1 MVGTNGTASETHCL
15 MPLHRLHVNRKVEAA
30 IDAPSSDAGAS
41 PAAAQRALL
50 SSSRLRKGCHCHK
63 VQTILYI
70 NHEQTGDQMG
80 GLGQVS
86 IAALLRVQL
95 GRAVTHTQ
103 ARCLLP
109 SFMTFPECS
118 GCRKAP
124 FHLWKTL
131 QAAGHALMVCAWWLV
146 LPVAMCR

>member
-1 MVGTNGTASETHCL
+1 
-15 MPLHRLHVNRKVEAA
+15 MPLRRLHVNRKVEAA

-86 IAALLRVQL
+86 VAAL
-95 GRAVTHTQ
+95 
-103 ARCLLP
+103 
-109 SFMTFPECS
+109 CS
-118 GCRKAP
+118 GQGRRLSACKMLIAC
-124 FHLWKTL
+124 FHD
-131 QAAGHALMVCAWWLV
+131 VS
-146 LPVAMCR
+146 

>member
-1 MVGTNGTASETHCL
+1 MHFL
-15 MPLHRLHVNRKVEAA
+15 MPMRRLHVNRKVEAA

-86 IAALLRVQL
+86 FAALRRSHL
-95 GRAVTHTQ
+95 GRAETCTQ
-103 ARCLLP
+103 ARCL
-109 SFMTFPECS
+109 
-118 GCRKAP
+118 
-124 FHLWKTL
+124 
-131 QAAGHALMVCAWWLV
+131 
-146 LPVAMCR
+146 